1 MGGNGIFNPDDT
13 TSEVQRLKKPP
24 STSIWSPKIGSDFEL
39 IIPETVY
46 PPRED
51 TDLMAKRLIA
61 FGPGKGRRF
70 LEIGCGSGALCVLA
84 SALGWKVSGCDVN
97 PYAVA
102 ATKGN
107 LEINRQEGFV
117 KEGGVGPD
125 KFPFD
130 GKYDLIIW
138 NLPYIPASEVTA
150 VLGPM
155 EEAAL
160 IDSDADGL
168 AQRMIRCIANNQ
180 LLATNGRIL
189 ILGRENSIR
198 EKGIFAIR
206 KWDQLE
212 FDDGD
217 KLSLYCLWRPFENA
231 INRYVESMSSTND
244 DLMNLTG
251 IGTHIYTSWQ
261 HSGKGRRNRTW
272 TSIEGCYAGSWIVAE
287 SDNINPG
294 LLQLSGGL
302 AVLNSIDDKRLKIK
316 WPNDILI
323 EDRKLCGI
331 LVEGKTINDHTKA
344 ILGIGINLR
353 NGTNIDG
360 LQIASLD
367 EIMDISHEEIDL
379 RLNRELSSLL
389 EEGENLPPVDYE
401 MIRNEIASFMKSH
414 GKPVHGGTVYNSFQL
429 NEKGELL
436 LDKKIIDDGE
446 DVEWI

>member
-1 MGGNGIFNPDDT
+1 MEENGIFNPDDT
-13 TSEVQRLKKPP
+13 ASEVQRLKKAP
-24 STSIWSPKIGSDFEL
+24 SASIWSPKIGSDFEL

-138 NLPYIPASEVTA
+138 NLPYIPVSEVTA

-168 AQRMIRCIANNQ
+168 AQRMIRCITNNQ

-198 EKGIFAIR
+198 EKGNFAMR
-206 KWDQLE
+206 KWDHLE
-212 FDDGD
+212 FDDGE
-217 KLSLYCLWRPFENA
+217 KLSLFCLWRPFENA
-231 INRYVESMSSTND
+231 RNRYVESTGSTND
-244 DLMNLTG
+244 DLMNSTG
-251 IGTHIYTSWQ
+251 IGTHISTSWQ

-272 TSIEGCYAGSWIVAE
+272 TSIEGCYAGSWIIAE
-287 SDNINPG
+287 SDDINPG

-353 NGTNIDG
+353 NGTNIEG

-367 EIMDISHEEIDL
+367 EIIDISHEEIDL

-401 MIRNEIASFMKSH
+401 MIRDEVTSYMKLH